1 MFDIKINQCQDL
13 NREPLVSQPLPH
25 NFNCKCVSIGGT
37 NNVILVVTLKS
48 VVFRDKLKNLF
59 LSICSVE
66 ARNYDRRRIRFL
78 LFEKDNSKDMQIVN
92 WFDWHKSTKG
102 QFDLMETLTDKKYFY
117 YIFWLLAMNKNV
129 LVNNEMWP
137 HVVRLE
143 NLWAC
148 KPTYMSSLHPIT
160 LKVHPDFHRPNIFT
174 TNFHK
179 FHWPNLTYFLQWLH
193 LSNLCCDSKAQDC
206 MQVLRL

>member
-66 ARNYDRRRIRFL
+66 ARNYDRRRIRF
-78 LFEKDNSKDMQIVN
+78 
-92 WFDWHKSTKG
+92 
-102 QFDLMETLTDKKYFY
+102 
-117 YIFWLLAMNKNV
+117 
-129 LVNNEMWP
+129 
-137 HVVRLE
+137 
-143 NLWAC
+143 
-148 KPTYMSSLHPIT
+148 
-160 LKVHPDFHRPNIFT
+160 
-174 TNFHK
+174 
-179 FHWPNLTYFLQWLH
+179 
-193 LSNLCCDSKAQDC
+193 
-206 MQVLRL
+206 